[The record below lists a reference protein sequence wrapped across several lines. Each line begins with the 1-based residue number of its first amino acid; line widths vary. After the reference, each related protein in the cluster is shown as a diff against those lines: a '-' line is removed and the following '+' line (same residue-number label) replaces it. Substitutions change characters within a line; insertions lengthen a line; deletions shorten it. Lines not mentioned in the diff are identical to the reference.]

1 MEAGFQT
8 THWSLVQAAADSAS
22 PASQAA
28 LEALCRTYWP
38 TVYAYLRRR
47 GHDVEA
53 AQDLT
58 QGFFTE
64 LIDKKRLKGADRE
77 RGRFRSFL
85 LVSVKN
91 FAANEW
97 DRSRAK
103 KRGGGNLPI
112 PLDLRDAEPAY
123 RLEPR
128 EERTPETIFERRWAI
143 ALLKKVHVRLEQE
156 MEQGVNRQRFT
167 RLKLYLTGDVEG
179 IPYREVAAELQ
190 MSESAVKVAVFRL
203 RRRFGRLLR
212 EEIAHTLA
220 DPAMID
226 EEINFLLKAIV
237 A

>member
-1 MEAGFQT
+1 M
-8 THWSLVQAAADSAS
+8 QAAANSAS

-28 LEALCRTYWP
+28 LEALCRIYWP

-64 LIDKKRLKGADRE
+64 LLDKKRLKSANRE

-91 FAANEW
+91 FAINEW

-112 PLDLRDAEPAY
+112 PLDFPDAEPAY

-128 EERTPETIFERRWAI
+128 EEQTPETIFERRWAI
-143 ALLKKVHVRLEQE
+143 TLLRKVHVRLEQE
-156 MEQGVNRQRFT
+156 MGQGVKQQRFA
-167 RLKLYLTGDVEG
+167 RLKPFLTGDVQGEV
-179 IPYREVAAELQ
+179 PYREVAVELQ

-203 RRRFGRLLR
+203 RERFGRLLR
-212 EEIAHTLA
+212 EEVAHTLA

-226 EEINFLLKAIV
+226 EEINFLLKAI
-237 A
+237 AS